1 MPRRDHTFQFS
12 PFTFNFFPYLCT
24 MIRLS
29 LIIATYNRAEQLIV
43 TLNSVATQSATSALW
58 ECIVVDNNSKDDT
71 HKRIA
76 AFQAEHPHLN
86 IRYCFEA
93 EQGLSSARNAGIRL
107 AEGDIIAFID
117 DDERIVEDFITA
129 YIELFDTHA
138 DAMSAGGKIIAEYP
152 TGRPCWMS
160 RYTERPIANPM
171 DFGKEIAPFPKQRIP
186 GGGNMAMRR
195 EVFERI
201 GMFDTSLGRTGKKL
215 LGGEESDLFERMER
229 AGMKC
234 YYVPRAVMYH
244 IIPAEKLTAEYFER
258 LAYNIGISQR
268 RRAEINNRIGAL
280 YIAEILKWCATLLL
294 CLTHRPAQARYLL
307 KMRWGITKG
316 LLRGEK

>member
-1 MPRRDHTFQFS
+1 
-12 PFTFNFFPYLCT
+12 
-24 MIRLS
+24 
-29 LIIATYNRAEQLIV
+29 
-43 TLNSVATQSATSALW
+43 
-58 ECIVVDNNSKDDT
+58 
-71 HKRIA
+71 
-76 AFQAEHPHLN
+76 
-86 IRYCFEA
+86 
-93 EQGLSSARNAGIRL
+93 
-107 AEGDIIAFID
+107 
-117 DDERIVEDFITA
+117 
-129 YIELFDTHA
+129 
-138 DAMSAGGKIIAEYP
+138 
-152 TGRPCWMS
+152 
-160 RYTERPIANPM
+160 
-171 DFGKEIAPFPKQRIP
+171 
-186 GGGNMAMRR
+186 MRR

-294 CLTHRPAQARYLL
+294 CLTHHPAQARYLL
-307 KMRWGITKG
+307 KMRRGIT
-316 LLRGEK
+316 RGILHG